1 VYANDDGGFDDDGD
15 DGGGGEF
22 DDATWPSASPAAQQL
37 PAIEARFMAMDGPFS
52 ATSYFDPKRAAAT
65 RGWAGPSHWK
75 FAVVVAPAAAAASGK
90 AKAAPKEKKPK
101 RLLDFTRGAAP
112 AATVFAVPKSAATT
126 LLSKKDR
133 EALEEH
139 LLPIDVHFDAHDLYR
154 LFSRPLTVLGVAC
167 AFAPAPYV
175 LTRVLAGALGG
186 GAGAAEGAWSRS
198 RVRNLPFTRDECRGR
213 RRRRRRLGSVL

>member
-1 VYANDDGGFDDDGD
+1 MRELLLRLLRKGLTPRNDVSSGAPQRAVPPVPPPQDPVEEEPVYANDDGGFDDDGD

-37 PAIEARFMAMDGPFS
+37 PDIEARFMAMDGPFS

-75 FAVVVAPAAAAASGK
+75 FAVVVAPAAATSSK
-90 AKAAPKEKKPK
+90 AKAAPKEKQPK
-101 RLLDFTRGAAP
+101 RLLDVARGVAP
-112 AATVFAVPKSAATT
+112 AATVFALPKRAATT

-154 LFSRPLTVLGVAC
+154 LFSRPLTVLGVA
-167 AFAPAPYV
+167 
-175 LTRVLAGALGG
+175 GALPHRTRLCI
-186 GAGAAEGAWSRS
+186 SR
-198 RVRNLPFTRDECRGR
+198 D
-213 RRRRRRLGSVL
+213 

>member
-1 VYANDDGGFDDDGD
+1 LRELLLRLLRKGLTPRNDVSSGAPQRAVPPVPPPQDPVEEEPVYANDDGGFDGD
-15 DGGGGEF
+15 DGGFDGD
-22 DDATWPSASPAAQQL
+22 DDATSASSPPAAQQL
-37 PAIEARFMAMDGPFS
+37 PDIEARFMAMDGPFS

-75 FAVVVAPAAAAASGK
+75 FAVVVAPAAATSSK

-101 RLLDFTRGAAP
+101 RLLDFARGVAP
-112 AATVFAVPKSAATT
+112 AATVFALPKSAATT

-154 LFSRPLTVLGVAC
+154 LFSRPLTVLGVA
-167 AFAPAPYV
+167 
-175 LTRVLAGALGG
+175 GALPQRTRLCI
-186 GAGAAEGAWSRS
+186 SR
-198 RVRNLPFTRDECRGR
+198 D
-213 RRRRRRLGSVL
+213 